1 MRRED
6 QWEPWVGQ
14 RYNHII
20 ENESWPCH
28 SQPFGLEYQTVFY
41 GKVEKTLRVV
51 KCFR

>member
-14 RYNHII
+14 RYNHIF
-20 ENESWPCH
+20 EKEAGLVTASLVW
-28 SQPFGLEYQTVFY
+28 LEYQSVSY
-41 GKVEKTLRVV
+41 GKEGKGPRVV